1 MGSSVN
7 KVILLGHLGAD
18 PELRQTN
25 AATPVCNLAVATN
38 RHWSDPQGQKHEEVS
53 WHRVVVWGRQAELCQ
68 QYLRKGR
75 QVYVEGRLRSAS
87 YTDKQGTKRQVSE
100 VVSDSVL
107 FLAARGADERGA
119 DERRPDERSSDRRGA
134 DDPPWLSGA
143 EH

>member
-134 DDPPWLSGA
+134 NDPPWLSGA

>member
-107 FLAARGADERGA
+107 FLAPRGA
-119 DERRPDERSSDRRGA
+119 DERRPDERSSDRRGT

>member
-18 PELRQTN
+18 PELRQTS

-38 RHWSDPQGQKHEEVS
+38 RRWSDPQGQKHEEVS

-87 YTDKQGTKRQVSE
+87 YTDKQGAKRQVSE

-107 FLAARGADERGA
+107 FLAARGADDQGVPSRAG
-119 DERRPDERSSDRRGA
+119 
-134 DDPPWLSGA
+134 DDPPWVSAA
-143 EH
+143 ER